1 MNPLYMHNISE
12 NTKISSR
19 KAFIKLVILV
29 CLFLILAFTLR
40 PDPLR
45 EETRRFMPVD
55 GAYWGMERGDV
66 ENLLNQKNWNFEEL
80 DSADERPFYSRL
92 KVTADFKPFGFD
104 EIQEMYLFFDRNLL
118 TRGQLILSQSCGTD
132 EVIEGLTERFGQSD
146 GKDRNGLYQKT
157 SDKRIKDFPD
167 ALEKVLDLCENMG
180 LDRNAP
186 ALSAKST
193 YTVTEGSLASID
205 FVRSDHACHINV
217 SGGNAALLTL
227 VTQGDVDKYI
237 NAKPDTK

>member
-1 MNPLYMHNISE
+1 MHNISE

-66 ENLLNQKNWNFEEL
+66 ENLLNQKNWTFEKLE
-80 DSADERPFYSRL
+80 SADERPFYSRL
-92 KVTADFKPFGFD
+92 RVIGDYKPLGFD
-104 EIQEMYLFFDRNLL
+104 EIQEMYLFFDRSLL
-118 TRGQLILSQSCGTD
+118 TGGQLILSESCSTD
-132 EVIEGLTERFGQSD
+132 GVIEELTERFGQSD

>member
-66 ENLLNQKNWNFEEL
+66 ENLLNQKNWTFEKLE
-80 DSADERPFYSRL
+80 SADERPYSRL
-92 KVTADFKPFGFD
+92 RVIGDYKPLGFD
-104 EIQEMYLFFDRNLL
+104 EIQEMYLFFDRSLL
-118 TRGQLILSQSCGTD
+118 TGGQLILSQNCGTD
-132 EVIEGLTERFGQSD
+132 EVIEELTERFGQSD

>member
-66 ENLLNQKNWNFEEL
+66 ENLLNQKNWTFEKLE
-80 DSADERPFYSRL
+80 SADERPFYSRL
-92 KVTADFKPFGFD
+92 RVIGDYKPLGFD
-104 EIQEMYLFFDRNLL
+104 EIQEMYLFFDRSLL
-118 TRGQLILSQSCGTD
+118 TGGQLILSESCSTD
-132 EVIEGLTERFGQSD
+132 GVIEELTERFGQSD